1 MFDVQREELNWCGRK
16 LTLETGRVA
25 RQADGAVLATWGETT
40 VLATVVAAKEPKPGQ
55 DFFPLTVHY
64 QEKAFAAGRIP
75 GGYLKREGRMSD
87 RETLTSRLIDRPV
100 RPLFPEDFRC
110 DTQVIATV
118 FSYDLEND
126 SDILAMVAASAAL
139 TLSGVP
145 FMGPIGGARVGLI
158 KGEIK
163 VNPTVEEMKDSTLDL
178 VVAGTADAVLMVELE
193 AQELSE
199 DTMLKAVMAGH
210 AAIPAGAS
218 GDHPAGR
225 EGRQGA
231 PRPQGERSR
240 RGRESG
246 DGRGRGRFARRLF
259 DHREAAA
266 LRRRRRGQGEGVWRA
281 RARGRRPE
289 VSRRRRWRRRSTRLR
304 PRSCAG
310 TFSTTS
316 AASTGGI

>member
-1 MFDVQREELNWCGRK
+1 MFDTQREELNWCGRK

-178 VVAGTADAVLMVELE
+178 VVAGTADAVLMVESE
-193 AQELSE
+193 AKELSE
-199 DTMLKAVMAGH
+199 ETMLKAVMAGH
-210 AAIPAGAS
+210 REMQKVIDAIIRLAEKAAKDPRDLPTKVYEAEEAAIAKIAERDLMSAYQIAEKAARHDRISAIKASSAGS
-218 GDHPAGR
+218 LAGEE
-225 EGRQGA
+225 EGKI
-231 PRPQGERSR
+231 PPNT
-240 RGRESG
+240 
-246 DGRGRGRFARRLF
+246 F
-259 DHREAAA
+259 DK
-266 LRRRRRGQGEGVWRA
+266 
-281 RARGRRPE
+281 
-289 VSRRRRWRRRSTRLR
+289 
-304 PRSCAG
+304 
-310 TFSTTS
+310 
-316 AASTGGI
+316 